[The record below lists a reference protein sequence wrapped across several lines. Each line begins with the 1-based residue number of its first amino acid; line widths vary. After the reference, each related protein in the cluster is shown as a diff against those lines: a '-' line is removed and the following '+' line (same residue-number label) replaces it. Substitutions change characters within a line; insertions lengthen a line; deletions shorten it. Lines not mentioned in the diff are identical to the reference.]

1 VLKFLATILA
11 ALMLSACATPAGVAH
26 AEPARVDPGAAGW
39 SAAVLAAP
47 ADMVAALGALDRTLF
62 LVASRKLIVV
72 RTGQA
77 APDRDINEKL
87 WRFLVR
93 AMPPS

>member
-1 VLKFLATILA
+1 
-11 ALMLSACATPAGVAH
+11 M
-26 AEPARVDPGAAGW
+26 
-39 SAAVLAAP
+39 LAAP